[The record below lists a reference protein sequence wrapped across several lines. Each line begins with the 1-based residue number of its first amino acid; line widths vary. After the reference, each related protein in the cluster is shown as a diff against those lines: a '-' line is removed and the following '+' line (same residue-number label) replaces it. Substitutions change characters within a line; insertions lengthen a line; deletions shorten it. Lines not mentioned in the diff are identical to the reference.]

1 MSTVTV
7 FGAGAWGSTMAQV
20 LNDAGNDVLLWGRS
34 EDVIAEINSAHTNK
48 KYLGSHE
55 LPLSLKATTDLAQA
69 FAHSHIYVLAI
80 PAQQLRVTLQEWKP
94 FFSSDSIIVST
105 LKGIEIST
113 QMRMTEVIEDVLGP
127 HAIALITGPN
137 LADELVL
144 RQPAGAVAAAPTQ
157 ELADQM
163 RDLFRTP
170 YYRVYTDELVL
181 RQPAGAVAAAPTQEL
196 ADQMRDL
203 FRTPYYRVYT
213 SVDVM
218 GCELAGAIKSVIA
231 LAVGISIGM
240 GFGENTQA
248 MLITRGLNE
257 VARLCAAHGS
267 DPLSAAGLAGMG
279 DLVASCGSPLSR
291 NRTFG
296 EVLGRTGSMAQA
308 SEQVAKTVEGVAS
321 AGAVAEIAHRV
332 GIEVP
337 VIEAVGEIVS
347 EQLTPAAALQKLMEI
362 TTKAENFIR

>member
-1 MSTVTV
+1 
-7 FGAGAWGSTMAQV
+7 
-20 LNDAGNDVLLWGRS
+20 
-34 EDVIAEINSAHTNK
+34 
-48 KYLGSHE
+48 
-55 LPLSLKATTDLAQA
+55 
-69 FAHSHIYVLAI
+69 
-80 PAQQLRVTLQEWKP
+80 
-94 FFSSDSIIVST
+94 
-105 LKGIEIST
+105 
-113 QMRMTEVIEDVLGP
+113 MTEVIEDVLGP
-127 HAIALITGPN
+127 HAIAIITGPN
-137 LADELVL
+137 LA
-144 RQPAGAVAAAPTQ
+144 
-157 ELADQM
+157 
-163 RDLFRTP
+163 
-170 YYRVYTDELVL
+170 DELVL

-308 SEQVAKTVEGVAS
+308 REQVAKTVEGVAS

>member
-1 MSTVTV
+1 MSKVTV

-20 LNDAGNDVLLWGRS
+20 LSDAGNEVLLWGRS
-34 EDVIAEINSAHTNK
+34 AEVIAEINGSHTNT
-48 KYLGSHE
+48 KYLASHT
-55 LPLSLKATTDLAQA
+55 LPENIKATTDLKAA
-69 FAHSHIYVLAI
+69 FDFSGTYVLAI
-80 PAQQLRVTLQEWKP
+80 PAQQLRVTLQEWKSY
-94 FFSSDSIIVST
+94 FSADSVIVST

-127 HAIALITGPN
+127 HKIAIITGPN

-144 RQPAGAVAAAPTQ
+144 RQPAGAVAAAPTL
-157 ELADQM
+157 ELA
-163 RDLFRTP
+163 
-170 YYRVYTDELVL
+170 ESI
-181 RQPAGAVAAAPTQEL
+181 
-196 ADQMRDL
+196 RDL

-213 SVDVM
+213 SIDVM
-218 GCELAGAIKSVIA
+218 GCELSGAIKSVIA

-296 EVLGRTGSMAQA
+296 EVVGRTGSMEQA
-308 SEQVAKTVEGVAS
+308 RKEVAKTVEGVAS
-321 AGAVAEIAHRV
+321 AGAVVEIAHRV
-332 GIEVP
+332 GVEVP

-347 EQLTPAAALQKLMEI
+347 EQLSPAAALQKLMEI

>member
-94 FFSSDSIIVST
+94 FFASDSIIVST

-157 ELADQM
+157 ELADH
-163 RDLFRTP
+163 
-170 YYRVYTDELVL
+170 
-181 RQPAGAVAAAPTQEL
+181 
-196 ADQMRDL
+196 MRDL

-308 SEQVAKTVEGVAS
+308 REQVAKTVEGVAS

>member
-1 MSTVTV
+1 MRKVTV

-20 LNDAGNDVLLWGRS
+20 LSDAGNDVLLWGRS
-34 EDVIAEINSAHTNK
+34 EEVIAEINSAHTNK
-48 KYLGSHE
+48 KYLVKHV
-55 LPLSLKATTDLAQA
+55 LPATISATTDLAKA
-69 FAHSHIYVLAI
+69 FQSSQIYVLAI
-80 PAQQLRVTLQEWKP
+80 PAQQLRTTLQEWKP
-94 FFSSDSIIVST
+94 YFSSESIIVST
-105 LKGIEIST
+105 LKGIEISS

-127 HAIALITGPN
+127 HKIALITGPN

-144 RQPAGAVAAAPTQ
+144 RQPAGAVAAAPSI
-157 ELADQM
+157 ELA
-163 RDLFRTP
+163 
-170 YYRVYTDELVL
+170 ESI
-181 RQPAGAVAAAPTQEL
+181 
-196 ADQMRDL
+196 RDL

-213 SVDVM
+213 SIDVM

-240 GFGENTQA
+240 GYGENTQA

-296 EVLGRTGSMAQA
+296 EAIGRTGSMAEARQ
-308 SEQVAKTVEGVAS
+308 QVAKTVEGVAS
-321 AGAVAEIAHRV
+321 AGAVVEIAHRV
-332 GIEVP
+332 GVEVP
-337 VIEAVGEIVS
+337 VIEAVAEIVS
-347 EQLTPAAALQKLMEI
+347 EQLTPEAALQKLMEI

>member
-1 MSTVTV
+1 MRKVTV

-20 LNDAGNDVLLWGRS
+20 LSDAGNDVLLWGRS
-34 EDVIAEINSAHTNK
+34 EEVISEINSAHTNE
-48 KYLGSHE
+48 KYLDKHE
-55 LPLSLKATTDLAQA
+55 LPATISATTDLAQA
-69 FAHSHIYVLAI
+69 FQYSQLYVLAI
-80 PAQQLRVTLQEWKP
+80 PAQQLRSTLQEWKP
-94 FFSSDSIIVST
+94 YFSDDAIIVST
-105 LKGIEIST
+105 LKGIEISS

-127 HAIALITGPN
+127 HKVALITGPN

-144 RQPAGAVAAAPTQ
+144 RQPAGAVAAAPTI
-157 ELADQM
+157 ELA
-163 RDLFRTP
+163 
-170 YYRVYTDELVL
+170 ESI
-181 RQPAGAVAAAPTQEL
+181 
-196 ADQMRDL
+196 RDL

-213 SVDVM
+213 SIDVM

-240 GFGENTQA
+240 GYGENTQA

-296 EVLGRTGSMAQA
+296 EVIGRTGSMAEA
-308 SEQVAKTVEGVAS
+308 REQVAKTVEGVAS
-321 AGAVAEIAHRV
+321 AGAVVEIAHRV
-332 GIEVP
+332 GVEVP
-337 VIEAVGEIVS
+337 VIEAVAEIVS
-347 EQLTPAAALQKLMEI
+347 EQLTPEAALQKLMEI

>member
-1 MSTVTV
+1 MSKVTV

-20 LNDAGNDVLLWGRS
+20 LSDAGNEVLLWGRS
-34 EDVIAEINSAHTNK
+34 TEVIGEINSSHTNN
-48 KYLGSHE
+48 KYLGSHL
-55 LPLSLKATTDLAQA
+55 LPSAITATTDLAAA
-69 FAHSHIYVLAI
+69 FNFSDMYILAI
-80 PAQQLRVTLQEWKP
+80 PAQQLRSTLVEWKGQ
-94 FFSSDSIIVST
+94 FSNDCTIVST

-113 QMRMTEVIEDVLGP
+113 QFRMTEVIEDVLGP
-127 HAIALITGPN
+127 HKVAIITGPN

-144 RQPAGAVAAAPTQ
+144 RQPAGAVVAAPTI
-157 ELADQM
+157 ELAEQI
-163 RDLFRTP
+163 
-170 YYRVYTDELVL
+170 
-181 RQPAGAVAAAPTQEL
+181 
-196 ADQMRDL
+196 RDL

-213 SVDVM
+213 SIDVM
-218 GCELAGAIKSVIA
+218 GCELSGAIKSVIA

-296 EVLGRTGSMAQA
+296 EALGRTGSMAKA
-308 SEQVAKTVEGVAS
+308 REFVSKTVEGVAS

-337 VIEAVGEIVS
+337 VIEAVGDIVS
-347 EQLTPAAALQKLMEI
+347 EQLTPEAAFQKLMEI

>member
-1 MSTVTV
+1 MNKVTV

-20 LNDAGNDVLLWGRS
+20 LSDAGNEVLIWGRS
-34 EDVIAEINSAHTNK
+34 EEVISEINSRHTNV
-48 KYLGSHE
+48 KYLDSHQ
-55 LPLSLKATTDLAQA
+55 LPENISATTNLQQA
-69 FAHSHIYVLAI
+69 FEFSQIYVLAI
-80 PAQQLRVTLQEWKP
+80 PAQQLRATLLDWKP
-94 FFSSDSIIVST
+94 LFTHNCIIVST

-127 HAIALITGPN
+127 HKIAIITGPN

-144 RQPAGAVAAAPTQ
+144 RQPAGAVAAAPTL
-157 ELADQM
+157 ELA
-163 RDLFRTP
+163 
-170 YYRVYTDELVL
+170 ESI
-181 RQPAGAVAAAPTQEL
+181 
-196 ADQMRDL
+196 RDL

-218 GCELAGAIKSVIA
+218 GCELSGAIKSVIA

-240 GFGENTQA
+240 GYGENTQA

-296 EVLGRTGSMAQA
+296 EVVGRTGSMARA
-308 SEQVAKTVEGVAS
+308 RELVAKTVEGVAS
-321 AGAVAEIAHRV
+321 SGAVVEIAHRV
-332 GIEVP
+332 GVEVP
-337 VIEAVGEIVS
+337 VIESVAEIVS
-347 EQLTPAAALQKLMEI
+347 EQLTPEAALQKLMEI

>member
-1 MSTVTV
+1 MTQVTV

-20 LNDAGNDVLLWGRS
+20 LSDAGNQVLLWGRNA
-34 EDVIAEINSAHTNK
+34 DVVEEINRDHTNQ
-48 KYLGSHE
+48 KYLQGHH
-55 LPLSLKATTDLAQA
+55 LPVGIDATNDLARA
-69 FAHSHIYVLAI
+69 FNYSQIYILAI
-80 PAQQLRVTLQEWKP
+80 PAQELRSTLTLWKDH
-94 FFSSDSIIVST
+94 FAEGSLIVST

-113 QMRMTEVIEDVLGP
+113 QLRMTEVITDVLGP
-127 HAIALITGPN
+127 RRVGIITGPN

-144 RQPAGAVAAAPTQ
+144 RQPAGAVAAAATQ
-157 ELADQM
+157 ELADQI
-163 RDLFRTP
+163 RNLF
-170 YYRVYTDELVL
+170 
-181 RQPAGAVAAAPTQEL
+181 A
-196 ADQMRDL
+196 
-203 FRTPYYRVYT
+203 TPYYRVYT
-213 SVDVM
+213 SVDVL

-257 VARLCAAHGS
+257 VARLCAAHGA

-296 EVLGRTGSMAQA
+296 EVLGRTGSMEQA
-308 SEQVAKTVEGVAS
+308 RAHVAKTVEGVAS
-321 AGAVAEIAHRV
+321 AGAVVEIAHRV
-332 GIEVP
+332 GVEVP

-347 EQLTPAAALQKLMEI
+347 EQLTPEAALQKLMEI

>member
-20 LNDAGNDVLLWGRS
+20 LSDAGNDVLLWGRS
-34 EDVIAEINSAHTNK
+34 KDVIAEINSAHTNK

-55 LPLSLKATTDLAQA
+55 LPLSLQATTDLAQA

-80 PAQQLRVTLQEWKP
+80 PAQQLRLTLEEWKP
-94 FFSSDSIIVST
+94 FFSTDSIIVST

-113 QMRMTEVIEDVLGP
+113 QMRMTEVIQDVLGP
-127 HAIALITGPN
+127 RPIAIITGPN

-144 RQPAGAVAAAPTQ
+144 RQPAGAVAAAATQ
-157 ELADQM
+157 ELAD
-163 RDLFRTP
+163 R
-170 YYRVYTDELVL
+170 
-181 RQPAGAVAAAPTQEL
+181 
-196 ADQMRDL
+196 MRDL

-308 SEQVAKTVEGVAS
+308 REQVAKTVEGVAS

>member
-34 EDVIAEINSAHTNK
+34 IDVIAEINSTHTNK
-48 KYLGSHE
+48 KYLGKHE
-55 LPLSLKATTDLAQA
+55 LPHTLQATTDLAQA
-69 FAHSHIYVLAI
+69 FAHSDIYVLAI
-80 PAQQLRVTLQEWKP
+80 PAQQLRLTLEEWRP
-94 FFSSDSIIVST
+94 FFKADSIIVST

-127 HAIALITGPN
+127 HAIAIITGPN

-144 RQPAGAVAAAPTQ
+144 RQPAGAVAAAATQ
-157 ELADQM
+157 ELADQI
-163 RDLFRTP
+163 
-170 YYRVYTDELVL
+170 
-181 RQPAGAVAAAPTQEL
+181 
-196 ADQMRDL
+196 RDL

-218 GCELAGAIKSVIA
+218 GCELSGAIKSVIA

-308 SEQVAKTVEGVAS
+308 REQVAKTVEGVAS

-332 GIEVP
+332 GVEVP

>member
-1 MSTVTV
+1 
-7 FGAGAWGSTMAQV
+7 MAQV
-20 LNDAGNDVLLWGRS
+20 LSDAGNDVLLWGRS
-34 EDVIAEINSAHTNK
+34 KDVIAEINSAHTNK

-55 LPLSLKATTDLAQA
+55 LPLSLQATTDLAQA

-80 PAQQLRVTLQEWKP
+80 PAQQLRLTLEEWKP
-94 FFSSDSIIVST
+94 FFSTDSIIVST

-113 QMRMTEVIEDVLGP
+113 QMRMTEVIQDVLGP
-127 HAIALITGPN
+127 RPIAIITGPN

-144 RQPAGAVAAAPTQ
+144 RQPAGAVAAAATQ
-157 ELADQM
+157 ELAD
-163 RDLFRTP
+163 R
-170 YYRVYTDELVL
+170 
-181 RQPAGAVAAAPTQEL
+181 
-196 ADQMRDL
+196 MRDL

-308 SEQVAKTVEGVAS
+308 REQVAKTVEGVAS